1 MEGIRECP
9 FFYTSNFIEFI
20 NFVGLM
26 KIFSD
31 ISLWWLIP
39 IVAIAVVASFFYYRN
54 QRQLVDASKLQK
66 NVLVALRAVSM
77 SLLLLFLLGIIVEKK
92 EYKTEKPV
100 FITLVDNSSSMLN
113 YNDSAYVKKK
123 LNVLTKGI
131 KEKYKDRFDF
141 KEYVVGSEV
150 SDRSFNFLDGASNLD
165 AGFEFIYSQ
174 FYSRNI
180 GGICFVTDGNYTTG
194 KSPVYSAR
202 KINLTPVFSIG
213 VGDTAV
219 KRDQL
224 IKAISAN
231 QVAFYKNEFPIEVD
245 IEARKMGKGTST
257 VRLFK
262 GEKEIGKQTIDYS
275 NGKIDFV
282 HVNFLVSADEIGFV
296 RYSVR
301 IDNKQ
306 NEIKYENNSRTFY
319 IEVIDSRTKVLIL
332 AKAPHPDLTSIRSV
346 FDQDENTEAEIKLM
360 SDWNGSLKDYA
371 LLVWHNP
378 GLDQVV
384 INQINAHKTPVLYMM
399 TSQARGSDASALNI
413 GMKLSSRNGVDE
425 VQTELNTQF
434 QLFELSDELKRSL
447 QIWPPL
453 KVPFGKI
460 EVISGNT
467 MISQR
472 IGQVKK
478 TDPIL
483 YFGGDMNRKYGVIIG
498 EGLWRWK
505 LMEFAKTQKT
515 TSYTELIQRTTQ
527 YLTVKNNTD
536 PFRIILPK
544 RFNKNDEIILKAEY
558 YNASL
563 ERITTPKVRFELKNE
578 ENKVIPYEFA
588 KTNVDYTLSLGKLK
602 PGKYIWNSSAILNGK
617 TSKKSGVFVVEDIS
631 IEILSTH
638 ANHGLLKQIASETNG
653 KFYTLS
659 KSDQLVKDLE
669 SRKDIVN
676 IQYEESDFD
685 DLIDWKWLFA
695 LLVLLLTSE
704 WFLRRYWGAY

>member
-1 MEGIRECP
+1 MRECP
-9 FFYTSNFIEFI
+9 FFYASNFPEFV
-20 NFVGLM
+20 NFVRSM

-31 ISLWWLIP
+31 ISLWWLLP
-39 IVAIAVVASFFYYRN
+39 IVAIAVVASVFYYRN
-54 QRQLVDASKLQK
+54 QQQLADASKGQK
-66 NVLVALRAVSM
+66 KVLVALRAVII
-77 SLLLLFLLGIIVEKK
+77 SLLLLFLLGIIVENK

-113 YNDSAYVKKK
+113 YKDSADVKKK
-123 LNVLTKGI
+123 LNALTNGI
-131 KEKYKDRFDF
+131 KEKYKERFDF
-141 KEYVVGSEV
+141 KEYVVGTDVSGKRIDFSE
-150 SDRSFNFLDGASNLD
+150 GESNLD

-174 FYSRNI
+174 FYNRNI
-180 GGICFVTDGNYTTG
+180 GGICFVSDGNYTTG

-213 VGDTAV
+213 IGDTVV

-224 IKAISAN
+224 VKAVSAN
-231 QVAFYKNEFPIEVD
+231 QVAFYKNDFPIEVD
-245 IEARKMGKGTST
+245 IEARKMGKGKST

-262 GEKEIGKQTIDYS
+262 GEREIGQQTVDFTD
-275 NGKIDFV
+275 GKLDFA
-282 HVNFLVSADEIGFV
+282 HVNFLVNADEIGFV

-301 IDNKQ
+301 IENKQ
-306 NEIKYENNSRTFY
+306 NEITYENNIRTFY

-332 AKAPHPDLTSIRSV
+332 AKAPHPDLTSIHSV
-346 FDQDENTEAEIKLM
+346 FEQDENTEAEIKLV

-378 GLDQVV
+378 GADQTI
-384 INQINAHKTPVLYMM
+384 INQIKTHKTPVLYML
-399 TSQARGSDASALNI
+399 TSQAKGSDANALNI
-413 GMKLSSRNGVDE
+413 GMKLSSRNGIDE
-425 VQTELNTQF
+425 VQAELNTQF

-447 QIWPPL
+447 QLWPPL

-460 EVISGNT
+460 EVNTGNT
-467 MISQR
+467 LISQR

-498 EGLWRWK
+498 EGLWKWK

-536 PFRIILPK
+536 PFRVILPK
-544 RFNKNDEIILKAEY
+544 RFNKNDEIVLKAEY

-563 ERITTPKVRFELKNE
+563 ERITTAKVKFELKNE

-588 KTNVDYTLSLGKLK
+588 KSTLDYTLSLGKLK
-602 PGKYIWNSSAILNGK
+602 PGKYTWNASATLNGK

-638 ANHGLLKQIASETNG
+638 ANHGLLKQIANETSG

-659 KSDQLVKDLE
+659 KSEQLIRDLE
-669 SRKDIVN
+669 NRKDIVN
-676 IQYEESDFD
+676 IQYEESNFN

-695 LLVLLLTSE
+695 LLVLLLGGE
-704 WFLRRYWGAY
+704 WFLRRYWGTY

>member
-1 MEGIRECP
+1 MRECP
-9 FFYTSNFIEFI
+9 FFYALNLKEFV
-20 NFVGLM
+20 NFVRSM

-31 ISLWWLIP
+31 ISLWWLLP
-39 IVAIAVVASFFYYRN
+39 IVAIAVTASVFYYKN
-54 QRQLVDASKLQK
+54 QQQLADASKGQRK
-66 NVLVALRAVSM
+66 VLIGFRAVIIAM
-77 SLLLLFLLGIIVEKK
+77 LLLFLLGIIIENK
-92 EYKTEKPV
+92 EYKTEKPI

-113 YNDSAYVKKK
+113 YKDSSDVKKK
-123 LNVLTKGI
+123 LNALTKGI
-131 KEKYKDRFDF
+131 KEKYKERFDF
-141 KEYVVGSEV
+141 KEYIVGSDVTDKRIDFSE
-150 SDRSFNFLDGASNLD
+150 GESNLD

-174 FYSRNI
+174 FYNRNI
-180 GGICFVTDGNYTTG
+180 GGICFVSDGNYTTG

-213 VGDTAV
+213 VGDTVV

-224 IKAISAN
+224 VRVVSAN
-231 QVAFYKNEFPIEVD
+231 QVAFFKNDFPIEID
-245 IEARKMGKGTST
+245 IEARKMGKGKST

-262 GEKEIGKQTIDYS
+262 GEKEIAQQSVDYIDGKL
-275 NGKIDFV
+275 DFA
-282 HVNFLVSADEIGFV
+282 HVNFLVNADEIGFV

-301 IDNKQ
+301 IENKQ
-306 NEIKYENNSRTFY
+306 NEITYENNVRTFY

-332 AKAPHPDLTSIRSV
+332 AKSPHPDLTSIHSV
-346 FDQDENTEAEIKLM
+346 FEQDENTEAEIKLL

-378 GLDQVV
+378 GADQAV
-384 INQINAHKTPVLYMM
+384 INQINTHKIPVLYML
-399 TSQARGSDASALNI
+399 TSQSNGGDASALNI
-413 GMKLSSRNGVDE
+413 GMKLSSRNGIDE
-425 VQTELNTQF
+425 VQAELNTQF

-447 QIWPPL
+447 QLWPPL

-460 EVISGNT
+460 ETNAGNT
-467 MISQR
+467 LLSQR

-536 PFRIILPK
+536 PFRVILPK
-544 RFNKNDEIILKAEY
+544 RFNKNNEVLLKAEY
-558 YNASL
+558 YNASM
-563 ERITTPKVRFELKNE
+563 ERITTPTVKFELKNE

-588 KTNVDYTLSLGKLK
+588 KSTSDYTLSLGKLK
-602 PGKYIWNSSAILNGK
+602 QGKYTWSASAVSNGK
-617 TSKKSGVFVVEDIS
+617 TTKKSGVFVVEDIS

-638 ANHGLLKQIASETNG
+638 ANHGLLKQIANETNG
-653 KFYTLS
+653 EFYTLS
-659 KSDQLVKDLE
+659 KSEQLLQDLDI
-669 SRKDIVN
+669 RKDIVN
-676 IQYEESDFD
+676 IQYEESNFN
-685 DLIDWKWLFA
+685 DLIDWKWLFVLVVI
-695 LLVLLLTSE
+695 LLGGE
-704 WFLRRYWGAY
+704 WFLRRYWGTY

>member
-1 MEGIRECP
+1 MKGYESVP
-9 FFYTSNFIEFI
+9 FFYASNFIEFI

-39 IVAIAVVASFFYYRN
+39 IVTIAVVASAFYYRN
-54 QRQLVDASKLQK
+54 QKQLVDASKGQK
-66 NVLVALRAVSM
+66 NILVGLRAVIIA
-77 SLLLLFLLGIIVEKK
+77 LLLLFLLGIIVENK

-100 FITLVDNSSSMLN
+100 FITLIDNSSSMLN
-113 YNDSAYVKKK
+113 YKDSSAVKKK
-123 LNVLTKGI
+123 LNALTNGI

-141 KEYVVGSEV
+141 KEYIVGSDV
-150 SDRSFNFLDGASNLD
+150 SGKRINFSEGESNLD

-174 FYSRNI
+174 FYNRNI
-180 GGICFVTDGNYTTG
+180 GGICFVSDGNYTTG
-194 KSPVYSAR
+194 KSPIYSAR

-213 VGDTAV
+213 VGDTVV

-224 IKAISAN
+224 IKSVSAN
-231 QVAFYKNEFPIEVD
+231 QVAFYKNDFPIEVD
-245 IEARKMGKGTST
+245 VEARKMGKGKSI

-262 GEKEIGKQTIDYS
+262 GEKEIGQQTVDYTD
-275 NGKIDFV
+275 GKIDFA
-282 HVNFLVSADEIGFV
+282 HVNFLVNADEVGFV

-301 IDNKQ
+301 IENKQ
-306 NEIKYENNSRTFY
+306 NEITYDNNLRTFY

-332 AKAPHPDLTSIRSV
+332 AKAPHPDLTSIHSV
-346 FDQDENTEAEIKLM
+346 FEQDENTESEIKLL

-378 GLDQVV
+378 RADQAV
-384 INQINAHKTPVLYMM
+384 INQINTHKTPVLYLL
-399 TSQARGSDASALNI
+399 TSQAKGSDASALNI
-413 GMKLSSRNGVDE
+413 GMKLSSRNGIDE
-425 VQTELNTQF
+425 AQAELNTQF

-447 QIWPPL
+447 QTWPPL

-460 EVISGNT
+460 EVKTGNT
-467 MISQR
+467 LISQR

-498 EGLWRWK
+498 EGLWKWK

-536 PFRIILPK
+536 PFRVILPK

-563 ERITTPKVRFELKNE
+563 ERITTPQVKFVLKNE

-588 KTNVDYTLSLGKLK
+588 KSNLDYTLSLGKLN
-602 PGKYIWNSSAILNGK
+602 PGKYTWNSNAILNGK
-617 TSKKSGVFVVEDIS
+617 VSKKSGVFVVEDIS
-631 IEILSTH
+631 IEVLSTH
-638 ANHGLLKQIASETNG
+638 ANHGLLKQIANETNG
-653 KFYTLS
+653 EFYTLS
-659 KSDQLVKDLE
+659 KSEELIKDLE
-669 SRKDIVN
+669 NRNDIVK
-676 IQYEESDFD
+676 IQYEESNFN

-695 LLVLLLTSE
+695 LLILLLGGE